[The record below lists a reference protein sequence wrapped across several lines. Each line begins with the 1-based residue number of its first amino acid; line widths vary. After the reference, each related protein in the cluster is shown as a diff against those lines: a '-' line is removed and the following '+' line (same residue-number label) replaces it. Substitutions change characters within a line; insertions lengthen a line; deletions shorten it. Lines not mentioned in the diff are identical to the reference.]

1 MNDNETC
8 KIGNNPIAKMAQKC
22 LSGKDIWPF
31 KMYVQKDDFLLLAEK
46 EVNQMDICE
55 IETTLYFFRFKRN
68 GDIYED
74 INIWKNRIIGKNII
88 NQKILT
94 YISMMLNKYNN
105 TQKKC
110 SQIHL

>member
-1 MNDNETC
+1 MNETC

-31 KMYVQKDDFLLLAEK
+31 KKYVQKDDFLLLAEK

-68 GDIYED
+68 GNIYED
-74 INIWKNRIIGKNII
+74 INIWKKRIIGDRDINPNII
-88 NQKILT
+88 K
-94 YISMMLNKYNN
+94 YISMLLDKYMN

>member
-1 MNDNETC
+1 MNETC

-22 LSGKDIWPF
+22 LSRKDIWPF
-31 KMYVQKDDFLLLAEK
+31 KNYVQKDDFLLLAEK

-55 IETTLYFFRFKRN
+55 IETTLYFFRFKRDEN
-68 GDIYED
+68 IYED
-74 INIWKNRIIGKNII
+74 INIWKNRIIGNRDINPNII
-88 NQKILT
+88 K
-94 YISMMLNKYNN
+94 YISMLINKYMN